1 MFPTFIFISPSCRA
15 TGPGIPGY
23 TLSETVLNPEDGSI
37 YRVYLPDEGTILPS
51 DPGDFGDFLSDP
63 NVNRVPMGDG
73 EKAGG
78 GGLMDPTP
86 SVSTPS
92 PGVNRIP
99 GSFTT
104 RTGSCSK
111 SIPSIGDGLPEN
123 CIQGE

>member
-1 MFPTFIFISPSCRA
+1 M
-15 TGPGIPGY
+15 
-23 TLSETVLNPEDGSI
+23 LNPEDGSI
-37 YRVYLPDEGTILPS
+37 YRVYLPNEGTLLPL
-51 DPGDFGDFLSDP
+51 DQEDFLSDP
-63 NVNRVPMGDG
+63 NVNRVPMGGG
-73 EKAGG
+73 EEVAG

-99 GSFTT
+99 GSFTV

-111 SIPSIGDGLPEN
+111 NIPSIGDGLPEN

>member
-1 MFPTFIFISPSCRA
+1 MFLPLIFISLSCRA

-37 YRVYLPDEGTILPS
+37 YRVYVPDEGTLLPS
-51 DPGDFGDFLSDP
+51 DPGDFLSDP
-63 NVNRVPMGDG
+63 NMNRVPMGGG
-73 EKAGG
+73 EEVDG